1 MRQAL
6 RESPVTFDRQ
16 RHEYVLDGNLLS
28 GITPIIAWM
37 FPDTYRGIPQS
48 VLDNAKEYGTM
59 IHAKIEMADQM
70 GIVDNDSVRDYMAL
84 KETKGLKTLCNEY
97 LVSDER
103 YVASSIDVVFDDDSL
118 GDIKTTSKVHV
129 PNVTLQLSF
138 YAWLYEMQNP
148 GRQVNKLYCIWL
160 PKPQYG
166 QSYMMELNR
175 VPADVCSQIVEW
187 YIKGGDPSMCVK
199 WLQDCGLTWD
209 EGRKRVEG
217 EVPDG
222 LQELIDEL
230 IIVKGQLDKFQARE
244 KEIKGLLL
252 ETMQERAEDKWASD
266 LIQVSRVAGSER
278 VTVDAKELQKKFPD
292 AFESCK
298 KVVKTA
304 ESIRYKV
311 L

>member
-1 MRQAL
+1 MKQAL
-6 RESPVTFDRQ
+6 RESPVVFDRE
-16 RHEYVLDGNLLS
+16 RHDYMLDGNKLS

-48 VLDNAKEYGTM
+48 VLDNAKEYGSM
-59 IHAKIEMADQM
+59 IHDKIEMADQM
-70 GIVDNDSVRDYMAL
+70 GIVDDDAVRDYMEI
-84 KETKGLKTLCNEY
+84 KEQHGLKTMCNEY

-103 YVASSIDVVFDDDSL
+103 YVASSIDVVFDDDSIA
-118 GDIKTTSKVHV
+118 DIKTTSKVHV

-148 GRQVNKLYCIWL
+148 GRKVGKLYCIWL

-166 QSYMMELNR
+166 SADIMELKR
-175 VPADVCSQIVEW
+175 VPADVCSQIVDW
-187 YIKGGDPSMCVK
+187 YVKGGDPSVCVG
-199 WLQDCGLTWD
+199 WLQGCGLTWD
-209 EGRKRVEG
+209 GGKHRVEG
-217 EVPDG
+217 DVPEG
-222 LQELIDEL
+222 LQELVDEL
-230 IIVKGQLDKFQARE
+230 ILVKGQLDKFQERE
-244 KEIKGLLL
+244 KEIKGAML
-252 ETMQERAEDKWASD
+252 EVMQSRGEDKWCSD

-278 VTVDAKELQKKFPD
+278 VTVDSKELQKKFPE

-304 ESIRYKV
+304 ESLRYKI